1 MIELH
6 NIHKSFGSLHVLKG
20 IDLTINPHEVVS
32 IVGPSGAGKTTLLQV
47 MGTLL
52 RPDEGR
58 VIINDTDI
66 STLRQ
71 KQLALFR
78 GQHLGFVFQFHQLL
92 PEFTAEENIM
102 IPALIQGV
110 SRSEARKQA
119 DDLLQFMGL
128 AQRAHHKPAEL
139 SGGEAQRVAVAR
151 ALINH
156 PSVILAD
163 EPSGSLDS
171 QNKEEL
177 HQLFFRLRDEMG
189 QTFVIVTHDDTL
201 AAQCDRTIHIVDGR
215 IKMPETQDEQP
226 SSINCQA

>member
-1 MIELH
+1 MIELR

-78 GQHLGFVFQFHQLL
+78 G
-92 PEFTAEENIM
+92 
-102 IPALIQGV
+102 
-110 SRSEARKQA
+110 
-119 DDLLQFMGL
+119 
-128 AQRAHHKPAEL
+128 
-139 SGGEAQRVAVAR
+139 
-151 ALINH
+151 
-156 PSVILAD
+156 
-163 EPSGSLDS
+163 
-171 QNKEEL
+171 
-177 HQLFFRLRDEMG
+177 
-189 QTFVIVTHDDTL
+189 
-201 AAQCDRTIHIVDGR
+201 
-215 IKMPETQDEQP
+215 
-226 SSINCQA
+226 